1 MSEIVAT
8 LVARL
13 IEAGSAPAIAA
24 AVVAEAYAAGAAAGL
39 AASADANAVILAEAA
54 AVMETA
60 AAGRSRREINARY
73 YAENR
78 DEILAKRAA
87 RKPPPAKAR
96 RAAKPA
102 TEDATTDLLG
112 AELDAKGRPKKAERR
127 GEFLRTDWKPSPAD
141 IQFAHDK
148 GMTAERIASSAATFR
163 DYWLAR
169 GGNIAAKRDWSATWR
184 NWVRS
189 EIERRG
195 TAATAP
201 GKPAANGFASLA
213 REFMAR
219 AQENQQEKGADDGDK
234 DSADEFDFD
243 DGRTIEGTVAGRA

>member
-13 IEAGSAPAIAA
+13 VEAGAAPAIAA

-60 AAGRSRREINARY
+60 AAGRSRRESNARY

-78 DEILAKRAA
+78 EEILAKRAA
-87 RKPPPAKAR
+87 RKPPPAKAS
-96 RAAKPA
+96 RARGCAD
-102 TEDATTDLLG
+102 TTTDLLG

-127 GEFLRTDWKPSPAD
+127 GEFLRADWKPSPAD

-195 TAATAP
+195 TAAASP
-201 GKPAANGFASLA
+201 GKAAANGFASLA